1 MAWYRQPLHMVAAAE
16 VDSEQYGSVLPS
28 VEHGDELF
36 LCFFRQ
42 EPPGARLARVDDPA
56 LLAYEDEPLGPR
68 RERPARSVAHLVE
81 KERHGEAETRCGL
94 ARLPATFL
102 ERDLLVEDGAFLEVR
117 GELPLVGGM
126 GLGDVDE
133 REVRAIA
140 ESLEE
145 ALDIARPA
153 TKGRSGV
160 AAEDEQQRSVAD
172 ELSEIGRLEIV
183 GVSHGDGGE
192 GVSRLKRFGVAV
204 AEQARNHRFALR
216 SGGEA
221 LDVAAVFRVDD
232 RPGRAVL

>member
-1 MAWYRQPLHMVAAAE
+1 MAAASPIVE
-16 VDSEQYGSVLPS
+16 LQGPGNEAGFEAGSSGLVPPATA
-28 VEHGDELF
+28 HGSCGGGRL
-36 LCFFRQ
+36 
-42 EPPGARLARVDDPA
+42 GAVR
-56 LLAYEDEPLGPR
+56 
-68 RERPARSVAHLVE
+68 
-81 KERHGEAETRCGL
+81 

-172 ELSEIGRLEIV
+172 ELSELDRREIV